1 MNGGMWMNKKAC
13 VGLWLFLLLCLALSI
28 LLSVGFGSVSISPYD
43 AAVAIQHWAAGG
55 EAVTPTDTILRD
67 IRLPRTLFAALCGVG
82 LSLTGLVLQ
91 TVTRNDLADPY
102 VLGVSSGAST
112 GAVGAIV
119 GGWFGFLGNYG
130 VPAGAFIG
138 AAASTALVILCTG
151 RSSNP
156 IRLILIGMGISAFF
170 SAATMLLIYN
180 AQNESQVRSAMF
192 WLLGSL
198 SGMQWNALLG
208 TAGAVGLCGVC
219 LWFLRQDLDLMLLGE
234 GEAEY
239 LGMAV
244 KHLQL
249 AVVIISSVA
258 VAVLVSKAGIIGFV
272 GLIVPHMARAA
283 AGPSH
288 GRLILFST
296 VIGALV
302 MVWADVLSRSLF
314 APEEVPVGVLTAFA
328 GAPLFIWI
336 VCRRYGSE

>member
-1 MNGGMWMNKKAC
+1 MDRRAC
-13 VGLWLFLLLCLALSI
+13 MGLWLCLMLCLGGSI
-28 LLSVGFGSVSISPYD
+28 LLSVGFGSVYVSPGE
-43 AAVAIQHWAAGG
+43 AADVIWRWIGG
-55 EAVTPTDTILRD
+55 EAPTVPADTILRD

-119 GGWFGFLGNYG
+119 GGWFGFLGAYS
-130 VPAGAFIG
+130 VSAGAFLG
-138 AAASTALVILCTG
+138 AALSTALVVLCTG

-156 IRLILIGMGISAFF
+156 IRLILIGMGVSAFF

-180 AQNESQVRSAMF
+180 AKNESQVRSAMF

-198 SGMQWNALLG
+198 SGMQWSALVT
-208 TAGAVGLCGVC
+208 TALAVGLSMAC

-244 KHLQL
+244 KKLQL
-249 AVVIISSVA
+249 AVVLISSAA

-272 GLIVPHMARAA
+272 GLIVPHMARSA

-288 GRLILFST
+288 GRLILFSA

-314 APEEVPVGVLTAFA
+314 APEEVPIGVLTAFA